1 MRLGELLK
9 MNGLI
14 SEEALAET
22 LEAQART
29 QPRRKL
35 GQLLAEQGLIT
46 ERQLLEALEF
56 QLGVPCIDLSES
68 KPDVSVLSLLPSRIA
83 REYEVLPLERSGGK
97 LKAAMTDPLNQ
108 EAINAVQTATGF
120 SVQPLL
126 AAGAELKEAI
136 LRYYGADESAAAIE
150 GILQAAAEGKAKAI
164 HFEPQESGLV
174 VRFRMGESMR
184 VHQTFPRTE
193 QSELLNRI
201 RDIARMPA
209 TRRETPQFSQFPLQ
223 IAYKPY
229 DVSASCVPSAFGD
242 HYVFRLAEPPDAMLR
257 LTELGLT
264 ESHLAQVEKAI
275 QAPGGLV
282 IVSGPPRSGTTTT
295 LYALLHRLAAAESKC
310 ALSVEDPVVRRLVG
324 VTQLAI
330 DENAGFTFA
339 KAIRSALRHDA
350 DVLMVGELRD
360 SEVLE
365 AAVRAAMKGCS
376 VLGGLQGG
384 NAVNTLSRLM
394 ALSPDA
400 EFLASSLKCIVSQR
414 LVKRLC
420 KQCAQTASATEEEE
434 KLFEK
439 HEIAAE
445 EAKKNDK
452 GLVGNFRSFVSS
464 QINGKLVLGRPSACR
479 HCGES
484 GYRGEVAAFEVLTV
498 TDTLREMIVERRPLA
513 ELEKHIVQT
522 GHKSIIH
529 NALLKARD
537 GLTTADEAKKLSMR
551 LAART

>member
-14 SEEALAET
+14 SEETLAEA
-22 LEAQART
+22 LETQART
-29 QPRRKL
+29 QPHRKL
-35 GQLLAEQGLIT
+35 GQLLIEQGLIT

-56 QLGVPCIDLSES
+56 QLGVPCVDLSEA
-68 KPDVSVLSLLPSRIA
+68 KADVSVLSLLPARIA
-83 REYEVLPLERSGGK
+83 RDYEVLPLERSGGK
-97 LKAAMTDPLNQ
+97 LKAAMADPLNQ

-120 SVQPLL
+120 AVQPML

-174 VRFRMGESMR
+174 VRFRTGESMR
-184 VHQTFPRTE
+184 VYQTFPKME
-193 QSELLNRI
+193 QGELLSRI
-201 RDIARMPA
+201 RDIARMSA
-209 TRRETPQFSQFPLQ
+209 TSRGMPQFSQFPLQ
-223 IAYKPY
+223 IAFKPY
-229 DVSASCVPSAFGD
+229 DVSASCVPTAFGE
-242 HYVFRLAEPPDAMLR
+242 HYVFRLAEPPDAMPR

-264 ESHLAQVEKAI
+264 ESHLAQVEQSI
-275 QAPGGLV
+275 RAPGGLV

-295 LYALLHRLAAAESKC
+295 LYALLHRLAAESRC
-310 ALSVEDPVVRRLVG
+310 ALSVEDPIERRLVG

-339 KAIRSALRHDA
+339 KGIRSALRHDA

-360 SEVLE
+360 PESLE
-365 AAVRAAMKGCS
+365 ASVRAAMTGCM

-384 NAVNTLSRLM
+384 NAVGTLSRLM

-445 EAKKNDK
+445 EAKRNDK

-498 TDTLREMIVERRPLA
+498 TDALREMIAERRPLA
-513 ELEKHIVQT
+513 EIEKHMAQT
-522 GHKSIIH
+522 GHKSIVH

-537 GLTTADEAKKLSMR
+537 GLTTAEEAKKLSMR